1 MNTAKQI
8 DEGRNHVAGAT
19 SELMPEPVTKQEP
32 TLSIQTKLALER
44 TRAAYDRTM
53 MAWIRTATSLITFGF
68 GVYKFFQLELKIA
81 GRENQR
87 IGVREFA
94 LLMVGAG
101 VLSMVL
107 GSVDHWRNMQRLRK
121 EDPSLGRSQAGLLA
135 GLIMCIGFFA
145 LIAVIVR
152 S

>member
-1 MNTAKQI
+1 MNTANQI
-8 DEGRNHVAGAT
+8 DEGRDHMVEGT
-19 SELMPEPVTKQEP
+19 RQLMPEHATKQEP
-32 TLSIQTKLALER
+32 TPNIQVKLALER

-107 GSVDHWRNMQRLRK
+107 GSLDHWRNMQRIRR
-121 EDPSLGRSQAGLLA
+121 EDPSLGRSQAGVLA
-135 GLIMCIGFFA
+135 GLIMCLGLFA
-145 LIAVIVR
+145 LIAVIFR
-152 S
+152 G

>member
-1 MNTAKQI
+1 MNTTKQI
-8 DEGRNHVAGAT
+8 EEGRDPMVEGAGEPMLAQVA
-19 SELMPEPVTKQEP
+19 KQEP
-32 TLSIQTKLALER
+32 TPNIQVKLALER

-53 MAWIRTATSLITFGF
+53 MAWVRTATSLITFGF

-101 VLSMVL
+101 VLSMIL
-107 GSVDHWRNMQRLRK
+107 GSWDHWRNMQRIRK
-121 EDPSLGRSQAGLLA
+121 EDPSLSRSQAGVLA
-135 GLIMCIGFFA
+135 GLIMCIGFAA
-145 LIAVIVR
+145 LVAVIFR
-152 S
+152 G

>member
-1 MNTAKQI
+1 M
-8 DEGRNHVAGAT
+8 
-19 SELMPEPVTKQEP
+19 SEEMAQQQVTP
-32 TLSIQTKLALER
+32 NIQVRLALER
-44 TRAAYDRTM
+44 TRVAYDRTM

-101 VLSMVL
+101 VLAIIL
-107 GSVDHWRNMQRLRK
+107 GTVDHSRNMRGIRK
-121 EDPSLGRSQAGLLA
+121 QDPTLPRSLAGMLAALIVGIGLLA
-135 GLIMCIGFFA
+135 MF
-145 LIAVIVR
+145 AVIFR
-152 S
+152 Q

>member
-8 DEGRNHVAGAT
+8 DEGRNHMVEGT
-19 SELMPEPVTKQEP
+19 RELMPEPVRKQEP
-32 TLSIQTKLALER
+32 IPNIQVKLALER

-81 GRENQR
+81 GRDNQR

-101 VLSMVL
+101 VLSMIL
-107 GSVDHWRNMQRLRK
+107 GSLDHWRNMQRIRR
-121 EDPSLGRSQAGLLA
+121 EDPSLARSQAGFLA
-135 GLIMCIGFFA
+135 ALIMCLGFFA